1 MQLAQLI
8 QARGLQDS
16 QVRFRDLSHDRR
28 AQRQAVAW
36 AVAGFAQWHKPD
48 DVEDDSACVQWAEN
62 TARRLHAGL
71 RRADPTWRDLH
82 WTGYFVSCARSEDV
96 HTNQQWSHY
105 SLDVVAIA
113 GNIVSY
119 LEQAV

>member
-8 QARGLQDS
+8 QARGLEDS
-16 QVRFRDLSHDRR
+16 QVRFVDLSHDRR

-36 AVAGFAQWHKPD
+36 AVADFAQWHKPD
-48 DVEDDSACVQWAEN
+48 DESACVQWAE
-62 TARRLHAGL
+62 TAARKLHEAL
-71 RRADPTWRDLH
+71 RRADPSWGDLH

-96 HTNQQWSHY
+96 HTNQLWSQY
-105 SLDVVAIA
+105 PLEVVAVA